1 MGKGE
6 IHLLKTAHVS
16 EKSVKEVEEAINE
29 IEPDVVAVELDLPR
43 YKSLKGEETEISVKD
58 ILKGNVFIFLFQM
71 LLSYLQNRIGADLG
85 VEPGAEMKKAI
96 ELAEE
101 KDIEVAL
108 IDRDI
113 RITMK
118 RLWHQ
123 MTLREK
129 LKMISS
135 LVLGA
140 LGFGKQKEIDIDE
153 ITEDDTIEMLVSE
166 FEKFS
171 PNAAKVLIDER
182 DAYLASN
189 LLKEAKKEKKVLGVI
204 GAGHGEGVK
213 NYLQNYEEIPPLKQ
227 LTQIPKSRKYLK
239 AIGILIPLSIIGL
252 FGYLVFAGKPL
263 SVILTALGYWFLIN
277 GSLAAI
283 ATLLARGH
291 PLSIATAFSFAWLT
305 SLSPFLAAGWFAGMA
320 EAYVR
325 KPTSQDFNLLK
336 DAEKLSELMNNNLFK
351 VILVAAAANVGS
363 IIGTFIGAYILLK
376 FAGIDVETLIPF

>member
-16 EKSVKEVEEAINE
+16 EKSVKEVEEAIDNL
-29 IEPDVVAVELDLPR
+29 EPDVVAVELDIPR
-43 YKSLKGEETEISVKD
+43 YKSIKGEETEISVRD
-58 ILKGNVFIFLFQM
+58 MLKGNVFIFLFQM

-85 VEPGAEMKKAI
+85 VEPGAEMKRAI

-101 KDIEVAL
+101 KDIDIAL

-118 RLWHQ
+118 RLWHS

-129 LKMISS
+129 LKMTFS
-135 LVLGA
+135 LILGA
-140 LGFGKQKEIDIDE
+140 LGFGKKEEIKIDE
-153 ITEDDTIEMLVSE
+153 ITEDDTIEMLLKE

-182 DAYLASN
+182 DAYLAAN
-189 LLKEAKKEKKVLGVI
+189 LLREAKKEKRVLGVI
-204 GAGHGEGVK
+204 GAGHGEGVTK
-213 NYLQNYEEIPPLKQ
+213 YLKNYEEIPDTKELEK
-227 LTQIPKSRKYLK
+227 LPKKKSYLK
-239 AIGILIPLSIIGL
+239 AISIIIPLSIIAL

-263 SVILTALGYWFLIN
+263 SVILTALGYWFVIN
-277 GSLAAI
+277 GVLAAL
-283 ATLLARGH
+283 AALLARAH
-291 PLSIATAFSFAWLT
+291 PLSIATAFSSAWLT
-305 SLSPFLAAGWFAGMA
+305 SLSPFLAAGWFAGLT

-325 KPTSQDFNLLK
+325 KPTSQDFKLLK
-336 DAEKLSELMNNNLFK
+336 EAEKLDELMENRLFK

-363 IIGTFIGAYILLK
+363 ILGTFIGAYMLLK
-376 FAGIDVETLIPF
+376 IAGIDIETLIP

>member
-16 EKSVKEVEEAINE
+16 EKSVKEVEEAIDNL
-29 IEPDVVAVELDLPR
+29 EPDVVAVELDIPR
-43 YKSLKGEETEISVKD
+43 YKSIKGEETEISVRD
-58 ILKGNVFIFLFQM
+58 MLKGNVFIFLFQM

-85 VEPGAEMKKAI
+85 VEPGAEMKRAI

-101 KDIEVAL
+101 KDIDIAL

-118 RLWHQ
+118 RLWHS

-129 LKMISS
+129 LKMTFS
-135 LVLGA
+135 LILGA
-140 LGFGKQKEIDIDE
+140 LGFGKKEEIKIDE
-153 ITEDDTIEMLVSE
+153 ITEDDTIEMLLKE

-182 DAYLASN
+182 DAYLAAN
-189 LLKEAKKEKKVLGVI
+189 LLREAKKEKRVLGVI
-204 GAGHGEGVK
+204 GAGHGEGVTK
-213 NYLQNYEEIPPLKQ
+213 YLKNYEEIPDTKELEK
-227 LTQIPKSRKYLK
+227 LPKKKSYLK
-239 AIGILIPLSIIGL
+239 AISIIIPLSIIAL

-263 SVILTALGYWFLIN
+263 SVILTALGYWFVIN
-277 GSLAAI
+277 GVLAAL
-283 ATLLARGH
+283 AALLARAH
-291 PLSIATAFSFAWLT
+291 PLSIATAFSSAWLT
-305 SLSPFLAAGWFAGMA
+305 SLSPFLAAGWFAGLT

-325 KPTSQDFNLLK
+325 KPTSQDFKLLK
-336 DAEKLSELMNNNLFK
+336 KAEKLDELMENRLFK

-363 IIGTFIGAYILLK
+363 ILGTFIGAYMLLK
-376 FAGIDVETLIPF
+376 IAGIDIETLIP

>member
-16 EKSVKEVEEAINE
+16 KKSVREVEEAINK
-29 IEPDVVAVELDLPR
+29 IEPDIVAVELDIAR
-43 YKSLKGEETEISVKD
+43 YKSLKGEDTEISVRD

-101 KDIEVAL
+101 KDIQVAL

-129 LKMISS
+129 LKMMGS

-140 LGFGKQKEIDIDE
+140 LGFGDQKEVKIDE
-153 ITEDDTIEMLVSE
+153 ITEDDTIEMLLSE

-171 PNAAKVLIDER
+171 PNAAKVLINER
-182 DAYLASN
+182 DAYLAAN
-189 LLKEAKKEKKVLGVI
+189 LLREAKKEKKVLGVI

-213 NYLQNYEEIPPLKQ
+213 HYLKNYEEIPPLKE
-227 LTQIPKSRKYLK
+227 LEKIPKSRKYLR
-239 AIGILIPLSIIGL
+239 AIGIIIPLSILAL
-252 FGYLVFAGKPL
+252 FGYLVFAGQPL
-263 SVILTALGYWFLIN
+263 SVILTAFGYWFLIN

-283 ATLLARGH
+283 AALLARAH
-291 PLSIATAFSFAWLT
+291 PLSIATAFSTAWLT
-305 SLSPFLAAGWFAGMA
+305 SLSPFLAAGWFAGMS
-320 EAYVR
+320 EAYIR
-325 KPTSQDFNLLK
+325 KPSSQDLKILK
-336 DAEKLSELMNNNLFK
+336 DAEKLDELLNNKLFK

-363 IIGTFIGAYILLK
+363 ILGTFIGAYILLK
-376 FAGIDVETLIPF
+376 FAGIDIETLIP